1 MNSTDAAYRRDN
13 FMLEF
18 LDSACAPKQANYT
31 QRDIDDCNDAI
42 WEYECLIQHAIDSG
56 NKQEIAT
63 LRTEVQHVKAEKR
76 NIKRV
81 MKNRMELALT

>member
-13 FMLEF
+13 FILEF
-18 LDSACAPKQANYT
+18 LDSTCMSKQANYT
-31 QRDIDDCNDAI
+31 QQDIDDCNDAI
-42 WEYECLIQHAIDSG
+42 CEYEYLLQHAIDIG

-63 LRTEVQHVKAEKR
+63 LRTEMQHVKAEKR

-81 MKNRMELALT
+81 MKNRMEIALT